1 MHLSLPGG
9 LVYPSVPLGGMK
21 ILKLANFIKESRID
35 ISENDSI
42 VIIYSNKDNMIVIIK
57 EYNLN

>member
-57 EYNLN
+57 

>member
-21 ILKLANFIKESRID
+21 FLKLANIIKESSID
-35 ISENDSI
+35 MSENDSMFN
-42 VIIYSNKDNMIVIIK
+42 IYSNKDNMIVIIK
-57 EYNLN
+57 